1 MARIEP
7 TRGFATL
14 LLLLWCLNEAGAI
27 TVFTWRCHQAHS
39 AQAAPIAEERF
50 GIALPR
56 QVFL

>member
-27 TVFTWRCHQAHS
+27 TVFTWRCHQAH
-39 AQAAPIAEERF
+39 AARGCADR
-50 GIALPR
+50 
-56 QVFL
+56 